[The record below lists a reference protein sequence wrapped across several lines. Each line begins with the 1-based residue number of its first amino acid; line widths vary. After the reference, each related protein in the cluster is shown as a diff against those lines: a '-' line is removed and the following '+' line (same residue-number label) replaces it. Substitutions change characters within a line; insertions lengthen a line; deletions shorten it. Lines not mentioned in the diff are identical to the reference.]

1 MDTAPLSRVKFA
13 GMDEGICKGCQTVIV
28 ILLCVRVM
36 VLQGLDNLVKLSDS
50 RLETVI
56 TELLFK

>member
-13 GMDEGICKGCQTVIV
+13 GMDESICKGCQFEIV